1 MESNTATA
9 QLGALAQES
18 RLAIYRLL
26 VQQGEAGLA
35 AGDIAQRLM
44 LPAPTLSFHLA
55 QLKGAGLVRC
65 RRESRSLIYTADYGA
80 MNALLG
86 FLTDNCCSGQSC
98 APAQACAPAPA
109 AAAVSTAIR
118 PKAKRRA

>member
-98 APAQACAPAPA
+98 APVQTCAPAV
-109 AAAVSTAIR
+109 AAVSTTIR

>member
-1 MESNTATA
+1 MATA

-35 AGDIAQRLM
+35 AGDIAARLL

-86 FLTDNCCSGQSC
+86 FLTDNCCGGQPELC
-98 APAQACAPAPA
+98 APQTACAPAPA
-109 AAAVSTAIR
+109 AAIAR
-118 PKAKRRA
+118 KKRRA

>member
-1 MESNTATA
+1 MESNTATT
-9 QLGALAQES
+9 QLAALAQDS

-65 RRESRSLIYTADYGA
+65 RRESRSLIYTADYAA

-86 FLTDNCCSGQSC
+86 FLTENCCGGQSC
-98 APAQACAPAPA
+98 APAAACAPAA
-109 AAAVSTAIR
+109 SRRSTVTRA
-118 PKAKRRA
+118 KAKRRA

>member
-98 APAQACAPAPA
+98 APVQACAPAV
-109 AAAVSTAIR
+109 AAVSTAIR

>member
-1 MESNTATA
+1 MESIIAVT

-35 AGDIAQRLM
+35 AGEIASRLD

-55 QLKGAGLVRC
+55 QLKAAGLVQV

-80 MNALLG
+80 MNSLLG
-86 FLTDNCCSGQSC
+86 FMTENCCGGQSC
-98 APAQACAPAPA
+98 GPQAACAPASVA
-109 AAAVSTAIR
+109 AQPTPIR
-118 PKAKRRA
+118 KKRRA